1 MRVAAV
7 SPAWQLPGIA
17 ASEPLLKAGI
27 VFAVLSLTVFDRFG
41 LKVTADWSLPA
52 AIAAMYALT
61 ALMLFTGSAEL
72 SRRGALAFI
81 AVVTT
86 AGLSFLVNHWF
97 EPRPHQSM
105 TAWMLVPLSYAPFA
119 LALGPG
125 TVDVR
130 LWRWTARLFASF
142 AVLVAAA
149 GIVQF
154 FAQFVL
160 STDWL
165 FNYTPLIPEA
175 LRTSGRWN
183 TVNPVSNWVQAD
195 GYWIKANGFFLREA
209 SMFSLLLALGI
220 VCELA
225 LGARRWAL
233 AMLAAGLVLSY
244 SGSGLL
250 CLAVAMAFPLG
261 RGTLLRILGLAACAA
276 LLALVLGD
284 ALNLSYTV
292 DRLAE
297 FGSERSSA
305 YCRFI
310 HPAVAVAIHPALAV
324 ASGLDTDAWSAL
336 LGHGPGS
343 MTRAG
348 ATCVDLHQ
356 PTYGKLLFE
365 YGLLG
370 GLAFG
375 ALVLQALNRSA
386 APLRIRVALGVSW
399 LFIGG
404 NLVSS
409 EVLTMIFL
417 LCAMW
422 PPGSAAAGARKR

>member
-1 MRVAAV
+1 MSVRVAAV
-7 SPAWQLPGIA
+7 SPAWRVPGVAPGEALPA
-17 ASEPLLKAGI
+17 LLKAGI
-27 VFAVLSLTVFDRFG
+27 VCAVLALTLFDRFG
-41 LKVTADWSLPA
+41 LKVTAEWALPA
-52 AIAAMYALT
+52 AMAAMYALT
-61 ALMLFTGSAEL
+61 ALMLLTRTAEL
-72 SRRGALAFI
+72 NPAGALAFV
-81 AVVTT
+81 AVVAT

-97 EPRPHQSM
+97 EPRPHQSV
-105 TAWMLVPLSYAPFA
+105 TAWMLVALSYAPFA
-119 LALGPG
+119 LALAPG
-125 TVDVR
+125 AADAR
-130 LWRWTARLFASF
+130 LWRWTTRLFASF

-149 GIVQF
+149 GVVQF
-154 FAQFVL
+154 FAQFVF
-160 STDWL
+160 SAAWL
-165 FNYTPLIPEA
+165 FDYTPLIPEA
-175 LRTSGRWN
+175 VRASGQWN

-195 GYWIKANGFFLREA
+195 GYWIKSNGFFLREA

-233 AMLAAGLVLSY
+233 AVLAAGLALSY

-250 CLAVAMAFPLG
+250 CLAVAMAFPFGG
-261 RGTLLRILGLAACAA
+261 RTLLRILGLAACAA
-276 LLALVLGD
+276 LAVLLLGD

-292 DRLAE
+292 NRIAE

-310 HPAVAVAIHPALAV
+310 HPAVAVAGALE
-324 ASGLDTDAWSAL
+324 TDAWSAL

-348 ATCVDLHQ
+348 ATCADLHQ

-370 GLAFG
+370 ALAFG
-375 ALVLQALNRSA
+375 ALVVQALNRSA

-399 LFIGG
+399 LLLGG

-409 EVLTMIFL
+409 EVLAMIFL

-422 PPGSAAAGARKR
+422 PAGCAATAARKG

>member
-1 MRVAAV
+1 MTLRFAAV

-17 ASEPLLKAGI
+17 AGELLKPGI
-27 VFAVLSLTVFDRFG
+27 VLAVLALTLLDRFG
-41 LKVTADWSLPA
+41 VKVTAEWALPA
-52 AIAAMYALT
+52 SMAAVYALT
-61 ALMLFTGSAEL
+61 ALMLLTRTAQLDGP
-72 SRRGALAFI
+72 GALGFV
-81 AVVTT
+81 AVVGV

-97 EPRPHQSM
+97 EPRPHQSV
-105 TAWMLVPLSYAPFA
+105 TAWMLVVLSYAPFA
-119 LALGPG
+119 LALAPG
-125 TVDVR
+125 AVDAR
-130 LWRWTARLFASF
+130 LWRWTTRLFASC

-154 FAQFVL
+154 FAQFVF
-160 STDWL
+160 SPAWL
-165 FNYTPLIPEA
+165 FDYTPLIPEA
-175 LRTSGRWN
+175 VRASGQWN

-195 GYWIKANGFFLREA
+195 GYWIKSNGFFLREA

-233 AMLAAGLVLSY
+233 AVLAAGLVLSY

-250 CLAVAMAFPLG
+250 CLAVAMAFPFG
-261 RGTLLRILGLAACAA
+261 ARTLLRILGLAACAGLA
-276 LLALVLGD
+276 VLLLGD

-292 DRLAE
+292 NRLAE

-310 HPAVAVAIHPALAV
+310 HPAVAVASA
-324 ASGLDTDAWSAL
+324 LDTNPWSAL

-370 GLAFG
+370 ALAFG
-375 ALVLQALNRSA
+375 ALVLHALRRSS
-386 APLRIRVALGVSW
+386 APLRVRVALGVSW
-399 LFIGG
+399 LLLGG

-409 EVLTMIFL
+409 EVLAMIFL

-422 PPGSAAAGARKR
+422 PPGGAGVGARRV

>member
-1 MRVAAV
+1 MRFAAV
-7 SPAWQLPGIA
+7 APAWQGSSIA
-17 ASEPLLKAGI
+17 ASELLKPGI
-27 VFAVLSLTVFDRFG
+27 VFAVLAVTVFDRFG
-41 LKVTADWSLPA
+41 LQATAEWALPA

-61 ALMLFTGSAEL
+61 ALMLLTRAAEL
-72 SRRGALAFI
+72 NRGGALAFV

-86 AGLSFLVNHWF
+86 AGLSFLVNHAF

-105 TAWMLVPLSYAPFA
+105 TAWMLVVLSYAPFA
-119 LALGPG
+119 LALAPAADDG
-125 TVDVR
+125 R
-130 LWRWTARLFASF
+130 LWRWSTRLFASF

-149 GIVQF
+149 GVVQF

-165 FNYTPLIPEA
+165 FDYTPLIPEP
-175 LRTSGRWN
+175 LRASGRWN
-183 TVNPVSNWVQAD
+183 TVNPVSNWIQAD
-195 GYWIKANGFFLREA
+195 GYWIKSNGFFLREA

-233 AMLAAGLVLSY
+233 AVLAAGLVLSY

-250 CLAVAMAFPLG
+250 CLAVAMAFPFG
-261 RGTLLRILGLAACAA
+261 RRTLLRIVGLAACAA
-276 LLALVLGD
+276 LVVVLLGD

-292 DRLAE
+292 NRLAE
-297 FGSERSSA
+297 FGSESSSA
-305 YCRFI
+305 YCRFF
-310 HPAVAVAIHPALAV
+310 HPAVAVASA
-324 ASGLDTDAWSAL
+324 LDTDAWSAL

-370 GLAFG
+370 ALAFG

-399 LFIGG
+399 LLLGG

-409 EVLTMIFL
+409 EVLTMIFV

-422 PPGSAAAGARKR
+422 PAVSAASGARQG

>member
-1 MRVAAV
+1 
-7 SPAWQLPGIA
+7 
-17 ASEPLLKAGI
+17 
-27 VFAVLSLTVFDRFG
+27 
-41 LKVTADWSLPA
+41 
-52 AIAAMYALT
+52 
-61 ALMLFTGSAEL
+61 
-72 SRRGALAFI
+72 
-81 AVVTT
+81 VV
-86 AGLSFLVNHWF
+86 
-97 EPRPHQSM
+97 
-105 TAWMLVPLSYAPFA
+105 LSYAPFVLT
-119 LALGPG
+119 LAPG
-125 TVDVR
+125 AVDVR
-130 LWRWTARLFASF
+130 LWRSTARLFASF
-142 AVLVAAA
+142 AVLIAAA
-149 GIVQF
+149 GIAQF

-160 STDWL
+160 RAEWL
-165 FNYTPLIPEA
+165 FDYTPLIPEA
-175 LRTSGRWN
+175 LRASGHWN

-195 GYWIKANGFFLREA
+195 GYWIKSNGFFLREA

-233 AMLAAGLVLSY
+233 AVLAAGLMLSY

-261 RGTLLRILGLAACAA
+261 RRTLLRILGLAAGAA

-292 DRLAE
+292 NRLAE

-310 HPAVAVAIHPALAV
+310 HPAIAV
-324 ASGLDTDAWSAL
+324 ASALDTDAWSAL

-348 ATCVDLHQ
+348 ATCVVLHQ

-370 GLAFG
+370 ALAFG
-375 ALVLQALNRSA
+375 ALILQALNRSA

-404 NLVSS
+404 NLVNS

-422 PPGSAAAGARKR
+422 PPGSAAASAGKG

>member
-1 MRVAAV
+1 MMRVAAV
-7 SPAWQLPGIA
+7 SAAWQLPGVA

-27 VFAVLSLTVFDRFG
+27 VFAVLALTVFDRFG
-41 LKVTADWSLPA
+41 LKVTTEWSLPA

-72 SRRGALAFI
+72 NRSGALAFV

-86 AGLSFLVNHWF
+86 AGLSFLINHWF
-97 EPRPHQSM
+97 EPRPHQSV
-105 TAWMLVPLSYAPFA
+105 TAWMLVVLSYAPFA
-119 LALGPG
+119 LALAPG
-125 TVDVR
+125 AVDVR

-160 STDWL
+160 SAEWL
-165 FNYTPLIPEA
+165 FNYIPLIPEA
-175 LRTSGRWN
+175 LRTSGEWN

-195 GYWIKANGFFLREA
+195 GYWIKSNGFFLREA
-209 SMFSLLLALGI
+209 SMFSLLMALAIL
-220 VCELA
+220 CELA
-225 LGARRWAL
+225 LGARRWVL
-233 AMLAAGLVLSY
+233 AALAAGLVLSY

-261 RGTLLRILGLAACAA
+261 GRALLRILGLAACAA
-276 LLALVLGD
+276 VLVLLLGD

-292 DRLAE
+292 NRVAE

-310 HPAVAVAIHPALAV
+310 HPAVAVASA
-324 ASGLDTDAWSAL
+324 LDTDAWSAL

-348 ATCVDLHQ
+348 ATCAGLHQ

-370 GLAFG
+370 ALAFG
-375 ALVLQALNRSA
+375 ALIVQALNRSA
-386 APLRIRVALGVSW
+386 APLRLRVALGVSW

-409 EVLTMIFL
+409 EVIMMIFL

-422 PPGSAAAGARKR
+422 PAGSVAAGARKG

>member
-1 MRVAAV
+1 MRVAAA
-7 SPAWQLPGIA
+7 SPAWQLPGVA
-17 ASEPLLKAGI
+17 ATEPLLKAGL
-27 VFAVLSLTVFDRFG
+27 VFAVLALTVFDRFG
-41 LKVTADWSLPA
+41 LKVMADWAVPA
-52 AIAAMYALT
+52 AIAAMYVLV
-61 ALMLFTGSAEL
+61 ALMLLTASAEL
-72 SRRGALAFI
+72 NRSGALAFV

-97 EPRPHQSM
+97 EVRPHESV
-105 TAWMLVPLSYAPFA
+105 TAWMLVVLSYAPFA
-119 LALGPG
+119 FALAPG
-125 TVDVR
+125 AVDVR
-130 LWRWTARLFASF
+130 LWRWTTRLFASF

-160 STDWL
+160 SADWL
-165 FNYTPLIPEA
+165 FDYTPLIPEA
-175 LRTSGRWN
+175 LRSSGRWN

-195 GYWIKANGFFLREA
+195 GYWIKSNGFFLREA

-233 AMLAAGLVLSY
+233 AVLAAGLVLSY

-250 CLAVAMAFPLG
+250 CLAVAMAFPFE
-261 RGTLLRILGLAACAA
+261 RRTLLRILGLVACAA
-276 LLALVLGD
+276 LVVLVLGD

-292 DRLAE
+292 NRLAE

-305 YCRFI
+305 YCRFL
-310 HPAVAVAIHPALAV
+310 HPAVAVAGA
-324 ASGLDTDAWSAL
+324 LDTDVWSAL

-370 GLAFG
+370 ALAFG

-422 PPGSAAAGARKR
+422 PPGSAASGARKG